1 MVVHPYLAPNAV
13 LQLLSG
19 LVALLVSYYAFR
31 YGRVATSSFL
41 RLLSLGFMLLGLGL
55 LAQGSVLTLYLFNV
69 GKIADRLTLTY
80 DATALYLALQMIA
93 YLLIGV
99 GYARRMHSAAPA
111 EPKDVVPPAALA
123 IIPALGT
130 RLFQFS
136 DLVIVILLALIAFQA
151 LLVFSD
157 NRSRFSLFV
166 LSSFLL
172 IMVAHMV
179 ELLSSFLSSGV
190 LYLSGGL
197 VQLAGFLVLLY
208 FVIRS
213 GRVGAA

>member
-1 MVVHPYLAPNAV
+1 MVVHPFLAPNSI

-80 DATALYLALQMIA
+80 DATALYLALQIIA

-99 GYARRMHSAAPA
+99 GYARRMHSAAPM
-111 EPKDVVPPAALA
+111 EPKEAVPPATLA

-157 NRSRFSLFV
+157 NRSRFSLLV
-166 LSSFLL
+166 LSAFIL
-172 IMVAHMV
+172 IMVAHMA